1 MPFSWDQNKSD
12 ANRIKHGISFEQA
25 KEVFDDRNAIV
36 DTSSGEHDE
45 ERWIA
50 IGKTMKQFLIA
61 VVFTVRGSTIRI
73 IAARQARKNEIK
85 DYLGQALNKERDDEA
100 DKNE

>member
-50 IGKTMKQFLIA
+50 IGKTMM
-61 VVFTVRGSTIRI
+61 VFTVRGSTIRI
-73 IAARQARKNEIK
+73 ISARQARKNEIK